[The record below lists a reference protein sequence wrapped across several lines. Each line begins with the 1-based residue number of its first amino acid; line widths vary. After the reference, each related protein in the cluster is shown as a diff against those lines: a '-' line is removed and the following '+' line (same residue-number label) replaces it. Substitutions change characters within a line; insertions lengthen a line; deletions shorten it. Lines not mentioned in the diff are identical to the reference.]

1 MRPTP
6 GTLEPGILCAQHAR
20 WPSLAAWDTVA
31 ASFCRRTASF
41 QALIATHHP
50 RMPTHFPC
58 DSSWRFF
65 IKGKCLIF
73 PKRKNSPDTV
83 SQNLQASRVP
93 GDGSAAPAGPSWKCV
108 TPSAAACSA
117 GPSAFIGDVQGFLP
131 PLMPASRLKHLPT
144 SDGLTFPSRL
154 EIKQPA
160 TKAER

>member
-1 MRPTP
+1 MLSRPPCRLPHLTIIPDCFSPSHLLPWLWILPSPPWTRFVSRLGSTLWKLSGSPRSMMRPTP

-20 WPSLAAWDTVA
+20 RPSLAAWDTVA
-31 ASFCRRTASF
+31 ASFCRCTASF

-73 PKRKNSPDTV
+73 PKRKNSPVTV

-93 GDGSAAPAGPSWKCV
+93 GDGSAAPAGPSW
-108 TPSAAACSA
+108 SA
-117 GPSAFIGDVQGFLP
+117 
-131 PLMPASRLKHLPT
+131 
-144 SDGLTFPSRL
+144 
-154 EIKQPA
+154 
-160 TKAER
+160 